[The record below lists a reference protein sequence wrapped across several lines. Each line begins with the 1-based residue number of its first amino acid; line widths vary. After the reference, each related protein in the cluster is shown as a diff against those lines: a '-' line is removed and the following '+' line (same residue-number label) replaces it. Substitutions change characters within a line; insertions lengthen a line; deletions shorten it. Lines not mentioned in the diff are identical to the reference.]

1 MKLLVRTENK
11 VIKDKNCVN
20 APHLEITDVVLV
32 HCNIANTDYQLDSKK
47 INGKVL
53 DIPRYFT
60 SLNTFSLE
68 FSCLLIM
75 VY

>member
-32 HCNIANTDYQLDSKK
+32 HCNIANNDYQLDSKK

-53 DIPRYFT
+53 DIPR
-60 SLNTFSLE
+60 
-68 FSCLLIM
+68 
-75 VY
+75 